1 MDEETP
7 ELLFF
12 DTFSHDTYEKLNLD
26 LVQFPKPVYITEVRI
41 IPLGAR
47 VQADFPGGV
56 RLGAT
61 NPSQFKIEL
70 FVNDLG
76 KPGAPTFEC
85 LGDFE
90 YNQNNC
96 IHLECGKPDDGGTR
110 PIPTDGLVLKG
121 FYTTITLAVYGI
133 LTANI
138 AEPIV
143 SPREATP
150 QPDQVLPVEIG
161 VVDSGPGG
169 IVEVA
174 QEWLEEP
181 APVVPT
187 EVFVQKEYP
196 EADGEDIPKDPR
208 PYARRVA
215 AAAASVGP
223 IPTEPISPKQLDC
236 EVVVEKRTKRVS
248 RSTDRQMQYE
258 PMARS
263 RGRSHEYSRS
273 PSLCKDYQTQK
284 RDWSRSPDYGSRS
297 RRIRS
302 NSYDRVRRGSSYDL
316 EKDDRRRPRSPID
329 SPRRP
334 RSPDPLDSSND
345 YDDADYRYGSGG
357 HKYDKRPVEGRVKAT
372 AAGGAVATVG
382 SPVSAT
388 ATPVASPA
396 LLPEED
402 ALSAT
407 EQFEPILS
415 DEDIADDYDYDMEYD
430 FAEEYYKSFNPFTA
444 VLTKFEP
451 PQNGGDVYPLP
462 LQHLEN
468 VLKNNRYNAAATVNF
483 AKESGDF
490 KEGFVHYTDQM
501 VMLLTQ
507 LFQLPE
513 NRTKFERVMER
524 WTSEKA
530 EVVELML
537 NCIKLGLNIDLALT
551 QPQPAYK
558 LRHLKA
564 GIRLVE
570 LLGSTNVFIRVVL
583 AQTDFNIFDKLLGLC
598 SQRLMALS
606 IKLMIIRSIYACLD
620 TMFGCD
626 YFLSDDY
633 NGYQILL
640 HLIQE
645 NPSTRISFAL
655 KSLLKKINLY
665 ENLDLLRNSVSDLY
679 TARCDASYKPDPATL
694 LLLEN
699 CVGELTKALTWDAI
713 AYSQPKRFLPVSAKF
728 AIHKDISCSLT
739 ANRSL
744 VTFFH
749 IHRLIDTI
757 IFLLEMKP
765 PSSSLV
771 GSVYD
776 LLAALLRK
784 QQKLHYL
791 MEQADRINVLLKI
804 LFQHCPPPL
813 LIGEEAHPEDVLHEL
828 TRGQMLG
835 LEMAYKLQTVYYLD
849 AIGNTR
855 DDLDKLVE
863 YLQSLFHLA
872 NSIGKRY
879 VVEVICMEDNMKL
892 FLNLIEK
899 EKRALNKE
907 GSPGVKHKSPVLSYS
922 VDLVDCAVRNCDHV
936 GYLAR
941 HGESLLNLA
950 KQHEQFESSVSAML
964 QEMAVYLKPLEIHEI
979 FSYED
984 INPLVELMK
993 RSFEFITT
1001 FPGDLITALRLLRY
1015 LGISEYDEVQEL
1027 DHTEL
1032 KYKYTIL
1039 QFYSADGKSLLISI
1053 LEKLYTY
1060 FDQPAIHASSLASMQ
1075 GVLLTQILT
1084 PLIQI
1089 LRKLMTYLIE
1099 CRNTEFKDLTVIE
1112 PLLRTYALMQ
1122 SVPISAAA
1130 INDAR
1135 EIQKDIIRILLTF
1148 TQPTPT
1154 DGLDTNNIHKSLWT
1168 QMIGELI
1175 KFILYG
1181 PNYFIPGLLV
1191 FSELLP
1197 LPLPIQCR
1205 QELTPIE
1212 ISKLVNERQLWSAH
1226 LHPQSPSIT
1235 EMIQTIC
1242 PSSYTPLL
1250 VIFSRVCL
1258 QLSDLA
1264 PNMTLLISKA
1274 ITDLILQEP
1283 LLPGGLASTAHARLF
1298 SFLGSLVCHASVKVS
1313 VLSILPG
1320 RIMELMSGILLN
1332 SGQTPAHQQ
1341 TQENIYIVFQN
1352 LLDSEFAMMFGNIAP
1367 IMQLACSLPS
1377 KEIIE
1382 SCCSTIVENLSSEDT
1397 GVGVLAA
1404 VVRTML
1410 LLTEHDITL
1419 TTLLVAM
1426 EKRKDSILSIVQKLI
1441 DKAALPDNSSD
1452 TYRPIFV
1459 MLVEFWRSLVTIDET
1474 ALVGFNLPKRSIKL
1488 TPEQL
1493 GNFLCRKSIKK
1504 EGQEPP
1510 AAAAA
1515 ADVDCGLLLKALLV
1529 IYKTEPKPTVVVEA
1543 PVETS
1548 AATDEVTLAPVIAPL
1563 DTLEENL
1570 AYLVELLK
1578 DTQPAGTG
1586 ECPFDFG
1593 NVEPLPQAEGIVT
1606 QYASRSVFIISEEFE
1621 DQLKASYWLS
1631 FSPCDE
1637 DLEREQVPCDL
1648 QELAKMCLS
1657 GDINLTSEC
1666 KRLLHLSASPHSHR
1680 DRVTTA
1686 PCFRTRRVEVEPSTG
1701 RPEKKIFATPLRGR
1715 GFTRAPVTRGDLF
1728 RSRPPNTSRPPSLHV
1743 DDFLALETCGAQPT
1757 GPTGYNKLS
1766 RDIITIRGSGRGRGR
1781 SFSDRT
1787 RPSSGWGQSSSS
1799 GGGGSGGGGGLGGSG
1814 SSWSQGHDGPSG
1826 SSGGGGGGGGSG
1838 KHFGS
1843 SSSSGHSHYREQ
1855 SQNHFGAPHIRSR
1868 SGRGFSRYGGRLY
1881 SRPL

>member
-96 IHLECGKPDDGGTR
+96 IHLECGKSDDGPR

-161 VVDSGPGG
+161 GIGDGPVG
-169 IVEVA
+169 IVEPLGVT

-208 PYARRVA
+208 LYARRVA
-215 AAAASVGP
+215 AAASAAATGLGSLPV
-223 IPTEPISPKQLDC
+223 EPVSPKLLDC

-248 RSTDRQMQYE
+248 RSTERQMQYE
-258 PMARS
+258 PMVRS

-273 PSLCKDYQTQK
+273 PSLCKDYQK
-284 RDWSRSPDYGSRS
+284 REWSRSPEYGNRS
-297 RRIRS
+297 RRVRS
-302 NSYDRVRRGSSYDL
+302 NSYDRARRGSSYDL
-316 EKDDRRRPRSPID
+316 EKEDRRRPRSPID

-345 YDDADYRYGSGG
+345 YDDAEYRYGSGG
-357 HKYDKRPVEGRVKAT
+357 HKYDKRPVEGRVKAV
-372 AAGGAVATVG
+372 AVAG
-382 SPVSAT
+382 SPVSIS

-396 LLPEED
+396 LMPEED
-402 ALSAT
+402 ALSGT

-415 DEDIADDYDYDMEYD
+415 DEDIADDYDYDMDYD

-444 VLTKFEP
+444 VLSKFVPTEREAVQLSP
-451 PQNGGDVYPLP
+451 IK
-462 LQHLEN
+462 HLEN
-468 VLKNNRYNAAATVNF
+468 VLKNNRYNGTATANF
-483 AKESGDF
+483 GTESGDF
-490 KEGFVHYTDQM
+490 KEGFVNYTDQ
-501 VMLLTQ
+501 VVLLLNQ
-507 LFQLPE
+507 IVQLPE
-513 NRTKFERVMER
+513 NRAKFELVLEG
-524 WTSEKA
+524 WIEQK
-530 EVVELML
+530 VEGIELLL
-537 NCIKLGLNIDLALT
+537 NCIKLGLNIDRALT

-558 LRHLKA
+558 LRHMKA
-564 GIRLVE
+564 GIRLTE
-570 LLGSTNVFIRVVL
+570 LLGSTNAFIKVIL
-583 AQTDFNIFDKLLGLC
+583 AQTDFNIFDKLLGLY
-598 SQRLMALS
+598 SQSYMALS

-620 TMFGCD
+620 TKHGLD
-626 YFLSDDY
+626 YFLSTAY

-640 HLIQE
+640 DLIQE

-655 KSLLKKINLY
+655 KSLLKKINMY
-665 ENLDLLRNSVSDLY
+665 ENLDLLRSSVSDMY
-679 TARCDASYKPDPATL
+679 TTRHEASFKPDPATL
-694 LLLEN
+694 SVLEN
-699 CVGELTKALTWDAI
+699 CFSELTKALTWDAI

-728 AIHKDISCSLT
+728 AIHKDIRSALT
-739 ANRSL
+739 ANRSF
-744 VTFFH
+744 VTFFQ
-749 IHRLIDTI
+749 IHHLLETI
-757 IFLLEMKP
+757 IFLLEIKP
-765 PSSSLV
+765 QSSSLI
-771 GSVYD
+771 GAVYD
-776 LLAALLRK
+776 LLAALLKK

-791 MEQADRINVLLKI
+791 MDNTDLVNVLLRI
-804 LFQHCPPPL
+804 LFQHCPP
-813 LIGEEAHPEDVLHEL
+813 LIGEEAHPEELLHDL

-849 AIGNTR
+849 AIGHTK
-855 DDLDKLVE
+855 DDLDKQVE

-892 FLNLIEK
+892 FLGLIEK
-899 EKRALNKE
+899 EKRALNKD

-922 VDLVDCAVRNCDHV
+922 IDLVDCAVRNCDNV
-936 GYLAR
+936 GYLVQ
-941 HGESLLNLA
+941 HGESLLNLT
-950 KQHEQFESSVSAML
+950 KHHEQFESSVSAML

-1001 FPGDLITALRLLRY
+1001 FPGDLITSLRLLRY
-1015 LGISEYDEVQEL
+1015 LGISEYDETNEL
-1027 DHTEL
+1027 GHTEL

-1084 PLIQI
+1084 PLILI

-1122 SVPISAAA
+1122 SVPVSAAA

-1298 SFLGSLVCHASVKVS
+1298 SFLGSLVCHASVKIS

-1320 RIMELMSGILLN
+1320 RIMDLMSGFLLN

-1352 LLDSEFAMMFGNIAP
+1352 LLDSEFAMVFGNIAP
-1367 IMQLACSLPS
+1367 IMQLACSLPA
-1377 KEIIE
+1377 KEIME
-1382 SCCSTIVENLSSEDT
+1382 SCCSTIVENLSSEDV

-1426 EKRKDSILSIVQKLI
+1426 EKRKDAILTVVQRFV
-1441 DKAALPDNSSD
+1441 DKAQQQENPD

-1459 MLVEFWRSLVTIDET
+1459 MLAEFWRSLITIDET
-1474 ALVGFNLPKRSIKL
+1474 ALVGFNLPKRTIKL
-1488 TPEQL
+1488 SPEQL
-1493 GNFLCRKSIKK
+1493 GTFLYRVPIKK
-1504 EGQEPP
+1504 EGQEQPTTADADCTQLLSTLMTIYKMEPKAVVEPPPP
-1510 AAAAA
+1510 A
-1515 ADVDCGLLLKALLV
+1515 
-1529 IYKTEPKPTVVVEA
+1529 EPIEGE
-1543 PVETS
+1543 ETS
-1548 AATDEVTLAPVIAPL
+1548 QPVIIPPL

-1570 AYLVELLK
+1570 TYLVEQLK
-1578 DTQPAGTG
+1578 DIPPGTG
-1586 ECPFDFG
+1586 ECQFDFG
-1593 NVEPLPQAEGIVT
+1593 TVEPLPQAEGIVT

-1637 DLEREQVPCDL
+1637 DLEREQIPCDL
-1648 QELAKMCLS
+1648 QELAKICLS
-1657 GDINLTSEC
+1657 GDINLTSDC

-1781 SFSDRT
+1781 SFSDRV
-1787 RPSSGWGQSSSS
+1787 RPGQSSGWGQSGSSS
-1799 GGGGSGGGGGLGGSG
+1799 GGGGGGGGGGGSG
-1814 SSWSQGHDGPSG
+1814 SSWSQGHDGPSS
-1826 SSGGGGGGGGSG
+1826 SSGGGGGGGGG

-1868 SGRGFSRYGGRLY
+1868 SGRGFNRYGGRLY

>member
-96 IHLECGKPDDGGTR
+96 IHLECGKPDDGGPR

-143 SPREATP
+143 SPRETTP
-150 QPDQVLPVEIG
+150 QPDQVLPVE
-161 VVDSGPGG
+161 VGPGVGQDG
-169 IVEVA
+169 IAEPLGVA

-215 AAAASVGP
+215 AAAAAVGV
-223 IPTEPISPKQLDC
+223 IPAEPVSPKMMVC
-236 EVVVEKRTKRVS
+236 SEVDVDKRGKRVS
-248 RSTDRQMQYE
+248 RSTERQLQYE
-258 PMARS
+258 PAVRS

-284 RDWSRSPDYGSRS
+284 RDWSRSPDYGQRS

-302 NSYDRVRRGSSYDL
+302 SSYDRVRRGSSYDV
-316 EKDDRRRPRSPID
+316 EKDERRRPRSPID

-345 YDDADYRYGSGG
+345 YDDADFRHG
-357 HKYDKRPVEGRVKAT
+357 HKYEKRPAEGRLKGSS
-372 AAGGAVATVG
+372 GGAAVTATG
-382 SPVSAT
+382 SPASIS
-388 ATPVASPA
+388 ATPVPSPA
-396 LLPEED
+396 LVPDED
-402 ALSAT
+402 ALSST

-430 FAEEYYKSFNPFTA
+430 FADEYYKSFNPFTA
-444 VLTKFEP
+444 VLKKFVPEEDKSP
-451 PQNGGDVYPLP
+451 IVLSTVK
-462 LQHLEN
+462 HLEN
-468 VLKNNRYNAAATVNF
+468 LLKNLRYTKQATASF
-483 AKESGDF
+483 GTESGDF
-490 KEGFVHYTDQM
+490 KEGFVVYTEQI
-501 VMLLTQ
+501 VQLLSQ
-507 LFQLPE
+507 IFQLPE
-513 NRTKFERVMER
+513 CRAKFERDSVGWIEQ
-524 WTSEKA
+524 KA
-530 EVVELML
+530 EGIDVML
-537 NCIKLGLNIDLALT
+537 NCIKLGLDVDRGLT

-558 LRHLKA
+558 LRHMKA
-564 GIRLVE
+564 GIRLTE
-570 LLGSTNVFIRVVL
+570 FLGSTEAFVKVIL
-583 AQTDFNIFDKLLGLC
+583 EQEDFNIFDKLLGLY
-598 SQRLMALS
+598 SQSYMALS
-606 IKLMIIRSIYACLD
+606 IKLMIIRAIYGCLD
-620 TMFGCD
+620 TKRGLD
-626 YFLSDDY
+626 YFLSPEY

-640 HLIQE
+640 DLIQE

-655 KSLLKKINLY
+655 KSLLKKINMY
-665 ENLDLLRNSVSDLY
+665 ENLDLMRSTVSDMY
-679 TARCDASYKPDPATL
+679 TTRLEPGFKADPSTVSV
-694 LLLEN
+694 LEN
-699 CVGELTKALTWDAI
+699 CFAELTKALTWDAI

-728 AIHKDISCSLT
+728 EIHKDIRSSLT
-739 ANRSL
+739 ANRSF
-744 VTFFH
+744 VAFFETH
-749 IHRLIDTI
+749 KLLETI
-757 IFLLEMKP
+757 VFLLEMKI
-765 PSSSLV
+765 PSSSLI
-771 GSVYD
+771 GAVYD
-776 LLAALLRK
+776 LLAALLK
-784 QQKLHYL
+784 NHQKLIYL
-791 MEQADRINVLLKI
+791 SDNIQTVNVLLRI
-804 LFQHCPPPL
+804 LFQHCPAASAAA
-813 LIGEEAHPEDVLHEL
+813 EESHPEDLMHEL
-828 TRGQMLG
+828 TRGQLLG

-849 AIGNTR
+849 GIGQTKG
-855 DDLDKLVE
+855 DLDKLVE
-863 YLQSLFHLA
+863 HLQSLFHLTT
-872 NSIGKRY
+872 SIGKRF
-879 VVEVICMEDNMKL
+879 VVEVISMEDNL
-892 FLNLIEK
+892 QLLLDLIEV
-899 EKRALNKE
+899 EKRALSKE
-907 GSPGVKHKSPVLSYS
+907 GSPGLKHKSPVLSYS
-922 VDLVDCAVRNCDHV
+922 VDLVDCAVRHCDNV
-936 GYLAR
+936 GYLLK
-941 HGESLLNLA
+941 HGESLLSLV
-950 KQHEQFESSVSAML
+950 KQHEQFESSVSAMF
-964 QEMAVYLKPLEIHEI
+964 QEMAVYLKPLEIHEL

-1001 FPGDLITALRLLRY
+1001 FPGDLIMSLRLLRY
-1015 LGISEYDEVQEL
+1015 LGIPEYEGQGDPS
-1027 DHTEL
+1027 HREL

-1039 QFYSADGKSLLISI
+1039 QFYSADGKTLLISI

-1075 GVLLTQILT
+1075 GILLTQILT
-1084 PLIQI
+1084 PLVQI
-1089 LRKLMTYLIE
+1089 LRKLMTYLVE

-1122 SVPISAAA
+1122 SVPISAPA
-1130 INDAR
+1130 INEAR
-1135 EIQKDIIRILLTF
+1135 EIQKDIIRILLIF

-1168 QMIGELI
+1168 LMIGELI

-1205 QELTPIE
+1205 QELTTIE
-1212 ISKLVNERQLWSAH
+1212 VSKLVNERQLWSAH
-1226 LHPQSPSIT
+1226 LHPQSPAIT

-1283 LLPGGLASTAHARLF
+1283 LLSGGLASTSHARLF
-1298 SFLGSLVCHASVKVS
+1298 SFLGSLVCHASVKIS

-1320 RIMELMSGILLN
+1320 RIMDLMTGFLLN

-1352 LLDSEFAMMFGNIAP
+1352 LLDTEFAIVFGSNIAP
-1367 IMQLACSLPS
+1367 AMQLACSLPS

-1382 SCCSTIVENLSSEDT
+1382 SCCTTIVDNLSSVEI
-1397 GVGVLAA
+1397 GAGLLAA

-1419 TTLLVAM
+1419 STLLVAM
-1426 EKRKDSILSIVQKLI
+1426 EKRKEAILSVVQHFADRARDI
-1441 DKAALPDNSSD
+1441 PDS
-1452 TYRPIFV
+1452 YRQIFI
-1459 MLVEFWRSLVTIDET
+1459 MLAEFWRSLIVIDDT
-1474 ALVGFNLPKRSIKL
+1474 ALIGFNLPKRTVKL
-1488 TPEQL
+1488 NRDQL
-1493 GNFLCRKSIKK
+1493 ATFLCRMSLKK
-1504 EGQEPP
+1504 EGQEYPL
-1510 AAAAA
+1510 
-1515 ADVDCGLLLKALLV
+1515 DTDCTQLLKTLLN
-1529 IYKTEPKPTVVVEA
+1529 IYRVEPKVAVVE
-1543 PVETS
+1543 PVVDPS
-1548 AATDEVTLAPVIAPL
+1548 ADAEESSQSVPPMIITPP

-1570 AYLVELLK
+1570 TYLIEQLK
-1578 DTQPAGTG
+1578 DVSPAW
-1586 ECPFDFG
+1586 ESQFDFG
-1593 NVEPLPQAEGIVT
+1593 TVESLPQAEGIVT

-1637 DLEREQVPCDL
+1637 DIEREQIPCDL
-1648 QELAKMCLS
+1648 QELAKTCLA
-1657 GDINLTSEC
+1657 GDINLTSDC
-1666 KRLLHLSASPHSHR
+1666 KRLLHLSASPHSNR

-1766 RDIITIRGSGRGRGR
+1766 RDIITIRGSGRSRGR
-1781 SFSDRT
+1781 SFSDRI
-1787 RPSSGWGQSSSS
+1787 RSGPGSGWGQGGGNSG
-1799 GGGGSGGGGGLGGSG
+1799 GGGGSG
-1814 SSWSQGHDGPSG
+1814 WSQGHDGPSG
-1826 SSGGGGGGGGSG
+1826 SNSGG

-1843 SSSSGHSHYREQ
+1843 GSHSHYREQ
-1855 SQNHFGAPHIRSR
+1855 SQNHFGAPHVRSR
-1868 SGRGFSRYGGRLY
+1868 SGRGFSRYGSRLY
-1881 SRPL
+1881 SRPN